1 LTLLLLVL
9 LVPPLRVAR
18 SVVAWLLVRITDVIR
33 LLSLKFSVMPFV
45 LSIASIVVV
54 LTVSP

>member
-1 LTLLLLVL
+1 MTLLLLVL